1 MSQNFRNI
9 IMLTLVL
16 ICLPLFVFSDTT
28 RKMIK
33 EGEAVYLVYF
43 DQSGTEVAREE
54 CKIPKDL
61 QMTLTTLSF
70 SPYYGIK
77 SGLKSG
83 AIPDGDVKIFDEEGT
98 LRLLETYKDGKRNG
112 AATSYFKNG
121 KVSSSSTY
129 AEGKLNGKL
138 TAFSSDGKIA
148 SEIDFI
154 KGEIQNGSVY
164 GMEANKDMNIGEILG
179 RFAEKRRLS
188 GKKVLIVTDTG
199 NKENA
204 KELKIFFA

>member
-98 LRLLETYKDGKRNG
+98 LRLLET
-112 AATSYFKNG
+112 
-121 KVSSSSTY
+121 
-129 AEGKLNGKL
+129 
-138 TAFSSDGKIA
+138 
-148 SEIDFI
+148 
-154 KGEIQNGSVY
+154 
-164 GMEANKDMNIGEILG
+164 NKDVNIGEILG